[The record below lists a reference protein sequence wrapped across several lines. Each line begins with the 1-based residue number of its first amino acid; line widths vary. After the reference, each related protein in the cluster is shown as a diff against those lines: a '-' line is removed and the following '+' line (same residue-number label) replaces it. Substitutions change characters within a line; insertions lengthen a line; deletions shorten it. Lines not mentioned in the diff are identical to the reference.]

1 VFFNADGTPYVPS
14 ESILGSIEGFIM
26 YSDKTTGEH
35 VFTVHQGKIT
45 EEEMRKIFAEMGVE

>member
-1 VFFNADGTPYVPS
+1 MLTVHLMFS